1 MVYISIRQFFIPV
14 HSLKAKLMSSQY
26 ESSSPDSTIA
36 KEPNPLYS
44 RGMAAVLIAQF
55 ISALADNALL
65 FAAIALLK
73 SQFVAEWQIPLLQ
86 EFFVMAFIL
95 LAPFVGPFAD
105 TLPKGRV
112 MLIANSMKFIGA
124 ASMLAGL
131 HPLIAYGMVGIG
143 AAAYSPAKYGI
154 LSELVMP
161 DKLVKANSMMEGSTI
176 VAILLGAVLGG
187 LLADRSVSGALTL
200 ITLCYLLA
208 MLANLFIPRLVP
220 AHPLNHFSPRILIK
234 DFISALTTLFR
245 DPDARLSLL
254 GTSVFWGTGATL
266 RFLLVAWV
274 PVALL
279 MTDLSTAA
287 NLSGAV
293 AIGIAIGAF
302 GAAKS
307 VTLQTVNRALPAG
320 ILIGALIMA
329 FAYIDNL
336 YIAIVMLIIIGAC
349 GGYYVVPLNAMLQD
363 RGHSTVGSGHAI
375 AVQNFCENICMLV
388 MIGTFTMLDKNGISV
403 ISSTVIIGFIVL
415 TAIGLLTYFR
425 LKAK

>member
-1 MVYISIRQFFIPV
+1 
-14 HSLKAKLMSSQY
+14 LKAKLMSSQY

-73 SQFVAEWQIPLLQ
+73 SQFVAKWQIPLLQ

-154 LSELVMP
+154 LSELVTP

-200 ITLCYLLA
+200 IALCYLLA

-220 AHPLNHFSPRILIK
+220 AHPLDHFSPRILIK
-234 DFISALTTLFR
+234 DFIYALTTLFR
-245 DPDARLSLL
+245 DADARLSLL

-336 YIAIVMLIIIGAC
+336 YIAIVMLIVIGAC

-363 RGHSTVGSGHAI
+363 RGHATVGSGHAI

-403 ISSTVIIGFIVL
+403 ISSTVIIGSIVL